1 MTAEN
6 LDWNPNDPIYS
17 SQEAAMTDYTGV
29 VLPRPDRGQPFVI
42 NALSSMTTDVADI
55 TDDENFGI
63 ALKQQV
69 TISIAALDTAKTAPG
84 RIYSRYGACQ
94 CGANSLKY

>member
-1 MTAEN
+1 MAEN
-6 LDWNPNDPIYS
+6 LDWDPNDLTYS
-17 SQEAAMTDYTGV
+17 FEEAAMTDYRGV
-29 VLPRPDRGQPFVI
+29 VLPRPDRGQPLVI
-42 NALSSMTTDVADI
+42 NTLSSMMTDAIDI
-55 TDDENFGI
+55 TNDENFGI